1 MIDTEAS
8 VSSGSGQGDVDL
20 GVRLKA
26 VREHNGLSQRELAK
40 RAGVPHS
47 SISMIEQG
55 LSSPSVNSL
64 ARILTGIPMSLGYFF
79 TCDLGLLNRSVYRA
93 DELAGQEQGV
103 APGIYQQ
110 IVPSQATQSLRFLRI
125 CYKPGADS
133 GAQPLRLPQA
143 SSGYLIQG
151 ELELTLNAEVS
162 RLHAGDVFSLAAL
175 QAHRLRNI
183 SASQDCVFLSCLAD

>member
-1 MIDTEAS
+1 MIDTDTS

-64 ARILTGIPMSLGYFF
+64 ARILSGIPMTLSYFF
-79 TCDLGLLNRSVYRA
+79 TCDLSLLSRAVYRA
-93 DELAGQEQGV
+93 DELAGQQQVV
-103 APGIYQQ
+103 AHGIHQQ
-110 IVPSQATQSLRFLRI
+110 IIPTQTTLPLRYLRV

-133 GAQPLRLPQA
+133 GEQLLRLPQA
-143 SSGYLIQG
+143 LSGYLIQG

-162 RLHAGDVFSLAAL
+162 RLQAGDAFSLAAL
-175 QAHRLRNI
+175 QSHRLRNI
-183 SASQDCVFLSCLAD
+183 SATQDCVFLSCLAD

>member
-1 MIDTEAS
+1 MIDTETS
-8 VSSGSGQGDVDL
+8 VSSGSGQGDMDL

-79 TCDLGLLNRSVYRA
+79 TCDLSLLNRSVYRA
-93 DELAGQEQGV
+93 DELAAQQHAV

-110 IVPSQATQSLRFLRI
+110 AIPVQAAQALRYLRF

-133 GAQPLRLPQA
+133 GEQPLRLPQA
-143 SSGYLIQG
+143 VSAYLLEG

-162 RLHAGDVFSLAAL
+162 RLRAGDVFSLAPS

-183 SASQDCVFLSCLAD
+183 SATLDCVFLSCLAD

>member
-1 MIDTEAS
+1 MIETS
-8 VSSGSGQGDVDL
+8 VSNGLGQGDMDL
-20 GVRLKA
+20 GVRLRA

-79 TCDLGLLNRSVYRA
+79 TCDLSVLNRSVYRA
-93 DELAGQEQGV
+93 DELAGQQQVV

-110 IVPSQATQSLRFLRI
+110 IIPTQSIQSLRYLRV

-133 GAQPLRLPQA
+133 GEQLLRLPQA
-143 SSGYLIQG
+143 FSGYLVQG

-162 RLHAGDVFSLAAL
+162 RLRVGDVFSLSTL

-183 SASQDCVFLSCLAD
+183 SASHDCVFLSCLAD